1 MAARYRREIRNPS
14 VPKALSRIAACV
26 LFAILL
32 FNRGRFLPEYI
43 PWVKTV
49 SSVATA
55 FLIGHVI
62 WEIYVA
68 VCEIFLATGWLD
80 GKKSGKQD

>member
-1 MAARYRREIRNPS
+1 MAAKYRREIRNPS
-14 VPKALSRIAACV
+14 VPKALCRIAACV
-26 LFAILL
+26 LFSVFL
-32 FNRGRFLPEYI
+32 FNRGRILPEHI
-43 PWVKTV
+43 QRVKTV

-62 WEIYVA
+62 WEIYAA

-80 GKKSGKQD
+80 GKKSGRQN